1 MPEGQQKFEAPKQE
15 AETKEA
21 DASQALRPSV
31 SSARLTSSTFSRASD
46 LDDAPSLDGK
56 QKRMDLN
63 FVEHAQTMKF
73 DGKMR
78 RASMQ
83 HSQPIALGD
92 AKMRRASLLPT
103 GSGTSSHLLELR
115 SDQRISELC
124 QDMSH
129 GLVGQS
135 GTTKLTECGERMQK
149 IVTAK
154 TEAEKKEADALQAR
168 RTSLFGR
175 HAQTF
180 NGFDAKNLHMAPAD
194 VSQTPPPATSARRGS
209 LWRRQSVCD
218 ILSEARAMDK
228 QIQEQKT
235 DYCAGTAYGRETF
248 AADPKELEMMSK
260 VKNRFQEVFSCVYNA
275 FVFLDL
281 HDRGFLEIEV
291 FHSQMRRICPEFS
304 SDKIVRHILQS
315 TGIGSK
321 KGSPEIPLEHFLRH
335 LSWHSVPELR
345 LAQREAVNEAR
356 KQKQKVLK
364 EFDDW
369 RVRIG
374 SQRAEESLAAIV
386 EAQAS
391 RGRQKCRL
399 RVMAASV
406 AALRIGRIKVT
417 RSRSRSTSP
426 NSGAGSRCSPSVDDI
441 GSSPLSAV
449 GSPLTRTAS
458 SDENALD
465 NLEKLDELAMY
476 DKQYRLRRKEILE
489 ALKREAQFCPSQD
502 DW

>member
-1 MPEGQQKFEAPKQE
+1 
-15 AETKEA
+15 
-21 DASQALRPSV
+21 V
-31 SSARLTSSTFSRASD
+31 S
-46 LDDAPSLDGK
+46 
-56 QKRMDLN
+56 
-63 FVEHAQTMKF
+63 
-73 DGKMR
+73 
-78 RASMQ
+78 
-83 HSQPIALGD
+83 
-92 AKMRRASLLPT
+92 
-103 GSGTSSHLLELR
+103 
-115 SDQRISELC
+115 
-124 QDMSH
+124 
-129 GLVGQS
+129 
-135 GTTKLTECGERMQK
+135 
-149 IVTAK
+149 
-154 TEAEKKEADALQAR
+154 
-168 RTSLFGR
+168 
-175 HAQTF
+175 
-180 NGFDAKNLHMAPAD
+180 
-194 VSQTPPPATSARRGS
+194 
-209 LWRRQSVCD
+209 D

-235 DYCAGTAYGRETF
+235 DNCAGAGYGWETC
-248 AADPKELEMMSK
+248 AADPKNLEMMSK

-291 FHSQMRRICPEFS
+291 FFSQMRRICPEFS
-304 SDKIVRHILQS
+304 IDKIMRHIL
-315 TGIGSK
+315 TGIETK
-321 KGSPEIPLEHFLRH
+321 KGSPEIPLELILRH
-335 LSWHSVPELR
+335 LSWHAVPELR

-356 KQKQKVLK
+356 KQKEKVLK

-374 SQRAEESLAAIV
+374 SQRAEQSLTAIV

-399 RVMAASV
+399 REMAASV

-476 DKQYRLRRKEILE
+476 DKQYRVRRKEIFE

>member
-1 MPEGQQKFEAPKQE
+1 
-15 AETKEA
+15 
-21 DASQALRPSV
+21 
-31 SSARLTSSTFSRASD
+31 
-46 LDDAPSLDGK
+46 
-56 QKRMDLN
+56 
-63 FVEHAQTMKF
+63 
-73 DGKMR
+73 
-78 RASMQ
+78 
-83 HSQPIALGD
+83 
-92 AKMRRASLLPT
+92 
-103 GSGTSSHLLELR
+103 
-115 SDQRISELC
+115 
-124 QDMSH
+124 
-129 GLVGQS
+129 
-135 GTTKLTECGERMQK
+135 
-149 IVTAK
+149 
-154 TEAEKKEADALQAR
+154 
-168 RTSLFGR
+168 
-175 HAQTF
+175 
-180 NGFDAKNLHMAPAD
+180 
-194 VSQTPPPATSARRGS
+194 
-209 LWRRQSVCD
+209 
-218 ILSEARAMDK
+218 
-228 QIQEQKT
+228 
-235 DYCAGTAYGRETF
+235 
-248 AADPKELEMMSK
+248 MMSK

-304 SDKIVRHILQS
+304 IDKIMRHMI
-315 TGIGSK
+315 TGIEM
-321 KGSPEIPLEHFLRH
+321 KGPPEIPLELFLRH

-356 KQKQKVLK
+356 KQKEKVLK

-374 SQRAEESLAAIV
+374 SQRAEQSLTAIV

-391 RGRQKCRL
+391 RGHQKCRL
-399 RVMAASV
+399 REMAASV

-426 NSGAGSRCSPSVDDI
+426 NSGAGSRCSPSVDDM

-476 DKQYRLRRKEILE
+476 DKQYRVRRKEILE
-489 ALKREAQFCPSQD
+489 TLKREAQFCPSQD